1 METKLFTVFWRDG
14 SRKILKGVSVE
25 DAFNKAGYGNGS
37 LRAVDFYKEG
47 VDLSYHFKD
56 KAWIEK
62 EAYHIHILDAKADHI
77 LVRNFVRELIDVAS
91 EIVFDI
97 EGGDRLVIEKKA
109 YLLSHGWTTLIA
121 ITYGAYTKDPVT
133 EDIHYVGGSVEY
145 EDPEQLDRAIN
156 RLLTRLKTPNKTSGL
171 PLLSA
176 LDLEMCSIQQRL
188 HKDLHGQK

>member
-25 DAFNKAGYGNGS
+25 DAFNRAGYGNGS

-47 VDLSYHFKD
+47 VDLSYRFKD

-77 LVRNFVRELIDVAS
+77 LVRNFVRELMDVAS

-97 EGGDRLVIEKKA
+97 EGGDRLVIEKKPH
-109 YLLSHGWTTLIA
+109 LFEHGWTTLIA
-121 ITYGAYTKDPVT
+121 LSYGACTKDPVS
-133 EDIHYVGGSVEY
+133 EEIHYVGGTVEY

-156 RLLTRLKTPNKTSGL
+156 RLLARLGTPNKASGF
-171 PLLSA
+171 PLLSM
-176 LDLEMCSIQQRL
+176 LDLEMCSIQQRF
-188 HKDLHGQK
+188 HKNLHG